1 MWPKAFDYFLKMKKI
16 EVCQSPEL
24 IHLFDLSGK
33 IVVVVDILRATST
46 MTVALAK
53 GVKAIIPVSTVEECM
68 VHKNSGCLTAA
79 ERNGLK
85 VDGFDLGNS
94 PFSFLENDFSGMEL
108 AMSTTNGTRAI
119 NLSGSAAEVLI
130 GSFLNLS
137 AVAKYIK
144 SQDNDVV
151 VFCAGWKGH
160 INLEDTLYAGA
171 LVAALSDS
179 FVVDQDMAIIAKH
192 LYASAKGDLV
202 QFVSGSS
209 YCIRMETK
217 GLKNDIEYCLQV
229 DKFHNVPKLIK
240 GKVKN
245 INAIAQKHMI

>member
-1 MWPKAFDYFLKMKKI
+1 MKKI

-24 IHLFDLSGK
+24 IHLFDLNGK

-46 MTVALAK
+46 MTVALAQ
-53 GVKAIIPVSTVEECM
+53 GVKSIIPVSTVEECL
-68 VHKNSGCLTAA
+68 VYKNNGCLTAA
-79 ERNGLK
+79 ERNGSK
-85 VDGFDLGNS
+85 VEGFDLGNS

-108 AMSTTNGTRAI
+108 AMTTTNGTKAI
-119 NLSGSAAEVLI
+119 NLSHSAAEVLI

-160 INLEDTLYAGA
+160 INLEDTLFAGA
-171 LVAALSDS
+171 LVTALSDEY
-179 FVVDQDMAIIAKH
+179 VVDQDMSIISRH
-192 LYASAKGDLV
+192 LYANAKADLV

-217 GLKNDIEYCLQV
+217 GLKNDIEYCLQM
-229 DKFHNVPKLIK
+229 DKFNNVPRLVK
-240 GKVKN
+240 GKLKN
-245 INAIAQKHMI
+245 ITTIAQKHMI